1 MTALKARKCFVPRS
15 PSHWV
20 AKVFLTCD
28 NMLAVQFN
36 RGQKVKKILAHGPG
50 AYLGRGGVPH
60 VCCLYPGTQGE
71 LAEQLYELAQV
82 WAYGGEWVHAFL
94 YKKFGYRIVQPP
106 AMCGGC
112 NTSCAITSNNASPAV
127 GDVVT
132 FTATI
137 TNTDGSTTYGDAP
150 QGTVTF
156 NVDGSSIGTVTLPDN
171 DPDTQNYESASIN
184 WTATSGT
191 HTVEAAYTPS
201 EPDYAATN
209 CSMTV
214 TVSGGGGG
222 GGGGGGVTSTC
233 CPSNPIPTT
242 LYATLSGSATGTIP
256 LTYSSSDGSWTGS
269 FGICG
274 TTVAVSIVCMFGSG
288 WNITLTGGAFW
299 NIFPEQTSYT
309 CNPFGVSWSGLS
321 GTCSNNNAPVFVNI
335 SVTT

>member
-28 NMLAVQFN
+28 NILAVQFN

-94 YKKFGYRIVQPP
+94 YKKFGYRLVQPP

-112 NTSCAITSNNASPAV
+112 NTSCAITSNNASPAA
-127 GDVVT
+127 GDVVA

-156 NVDGSSIGTVTLPDN
+156 SVDGSSIGTVTLPNN
-171 DPDTQNYESASIN
+171 DPDSQNYETASIN
-184 WTATSGT
+184 WTATCTPTAT
-191 HTVEAAYTPS
+191 HTIEAAYTPS
-201 EPDYAATN
+201 ETDYAATN
-209 CSMTV
+209 CSMSV
-214 TVSGGGGG
+214 SVSGCGSGGA
-222 GGGGGGVTSTC
+222 TTAC
-233 CPSNPIPTT
+233 CPNNAIPDT

-256 LTYSSSDGSWTGS
+256 LTYTSSSGSWIGS
-269 FGICG
+269 FGICNA
-274 TTVAVSIVCMFGSG
+274 TVQVSLVCVGAGLEWSL
-288 WNITLTGGAFW
+288 TLTGAAYW
-299 NIFPEQTSYT
+299 NIPPSQPTYS
-309 CNPFGVSWSGLS
+309 CNPFGVSWSGIG
-321 GTCSNNNAPVFVNI
+321 GTCINNNNPVSVNI
-335 SVTT
+335 SVTS

>member
-28 NMLAVQFN
+28 NILAVQFN

-71 LAEQLYELAQV
+71 LAERLYELAQV

-112 NTSCAITSNNASPAV
+112 NSSCAITSNNGSPAV
-127 GDVVT
+127 GDAVT

-137 TNTDGSTTYGDAP
+137 TNADGSTTYGDAP

-156 NVDGSSIGTVTLPDN
+156 SVDGTSIGTVSLPAN
-171 DPDTQNYESASIN
+171 EPDSQNYQSASIT
-184 WTATSGT
+184 WTATCTPTPT
-191 HTVEAAYTPS
+191 HTVEAVYTPS

-209 CSMTV
+209 CSMSV
-214 TVSGGGGG
+214 TVSGC
-222 GGGGGGVTSTC
+222 GVTTSC
-233 CPSNPIPTT
+233 CPSNPIPAT
-242 LYATLSGSATGTIP
+242 LYGTLSGSATGTIP
-256 LTYSSSDGSWTGS
+256 LTYDSSSGSWIGS
-269 FGICG
+269 FGLCSA
-274 TTVAVSIVCMFGSG
+274 TVDVSLVCMFGTG
-288 WNITLTGGAFW
+288 WNLTLTGGASW
-299 NIFPEQTSYT
+299 TIIPEQTSYT
-309 CNPFGVSWSGLS
+309 CSPFGVSWTGLT
-321 GTCSNNNAPVFVNI
+321 GTCINNSAPVSVNL